1 MKIMTA
7 VCLLCFAAN
16 VFGQRLDVA
25 ALQSRCL
32 PTVPLTTLNAIIRV
46 ESGGNPN
53 AMQIDFPRALLKQW
67 HLPEGTLRL
76 KRQPATQREALEWL
90 KYFERRN
97 ISVDLGLMQVSTV
110 EAYRRGLPA
119 ESLPRL
125 LSDPC
130 FNLRFGWQILDSA
143 YQVEVKTY
151 GPGQMALQ
159 HAISRYN
166 TGDTQ
171 RGIDNGYLAR
181 VMAALKQSP
190 ATTSPT
196 RGEDRR

>member
-1 MKIMTA
+1 MRILTA
-7 VCLLCFAAN
+7 ICLLFIAAN
-16 VFGQRLDVA
+16 LPAQRLDVA

-32 PTVPLTTLNAIIRV
+32 PTVPLATLNAIIRV

-53 AMQIDFPRALLKQW
+53 AMQIDFPRAILKRW
-67 HLPEGTLRL
+67 HLPQGTLRL

-90 KYFERRN
+90 DYFERRG
-97 ISVDLGLMQVSTV
+97 IFVDVGLMQVSTA
-110 EAYRRGLPA
+110 EAKRRGIPV
-119 ESLPRL
+119 ESLF
-125 LSDPC
+125 DPC
-130 FNLRFGWQILDSA
+130 SNLRTGWQILDSA
-143 YQVEVKTY
+143 YQLEIQTY
-151 GPGQMALQ
+151 GPGQKALQ

-181 VMAALKQSP
+181 VMAALKQSH

-196 RGEDRR
+196 KGENRR

>member
-1 MKIMTA
+1 MRILTA
-7 VCLLCFAAN
+7 ICLLCIAAN
-16 VFGQRLDVA
+16 LPAQRVDIA

-32 PTVPLTTLNAIIRV
+32 PTVPLSTLTAIIRV

-53 AMQIDFPRALLKQW
+53 AMQIDFPRAILKQW
-67 HLPEGTLRL
+67 QLPEGTLRL
-76 KRQPATQREALEWL
+76 KRQPATQRQALEWL
-90 KYFERRN
+90 DYFERRN
-97 ISVDLGLMQVSTV
+97 ISVDLGLMQVSTA
-110 EAYRRGLPA
+110 EAKHRGIPV
-119 ESLPRL
+119 ESLL
-125 LSDPC
+125 DPC
-130 FNLRFGWQILDSA
+130 SNLRTGWQILDSA
-143 YQVEVKTY
+143 YQLEIQTY

-196 RGEDRR
+196 RGATRR

>member
-1 MKIMTA
+1 MRTLTA
-7 VCLLCFAAN
+7 ICLLCFAVNLPA
-16 VFGQRLDVA
+16 QRLDIA

-32 PTVPLTTLNAIIRV
+32 PAVPLTTLSAIIRV
-46 ESGGNPN
+46 ESGSNPN

-90 KYFERRN
+90 DYFERHG
-97 ISVDLGLMQVSTV
+97 IFVDLGLMQVSTA
-110 EAYRRGLPA
+110 EAQRRGLPV
-119 ESLPRL
+119 ESLL
-125 LSDPC
+125 DPC
-130 FNLRFGWQILDSA
+130 FNLRVGWQILDSA
-143 YQVEVKTY
+143 YQLEIKTY
-151 GPGQMALQ
+151 GPGQEALQ

-181 VMAALKQSP
+181 VIAALLQSP

-196 RGEDRR
+196 KRKDRR

>member
-1 MKIMTA
+1 MRTLTTIC
-7 VCLLCFAAN
+7 VLCFAAN
-16 VFGQRLDVA
+16 LPAQRLDIA

-32 PTVPLTTLNAIIRV
+32 PAVPLTMLSAIIRV

-53 AMQIDFPRALLKQW
+53 AMQIDFPRALLTQW

-76 KRQPATQREALEWL
+76 KRQPGTQREALEWL
-90 KYFERRN
+90 DYFERRG
-97 ISVDLGLMQVSTV
+97 IFVDLGLMQVSTA
-110 EAYRRGLPA
+110 EAQRRGLPV
-119 ESLPRL
+119 ESLL
-125 LSDPC
+125 DPC
-130 FNLRFGWQILDSA
+130 FNLRAGWQILESA
-143 YQVEVKTY
+143 YQLEVKTY
-151 GPGQMALQ
+151 GPGQEALR

-190 ATTSPT
+190 ETTSPT
-196 RGEDRR
+196 RGKNKK

>member
-1 MKIMTA
+1 
-7 VCLLCFAAN
+7 
-16 VFGQRLDVA
+16 
-25 ALQSRCL
+25 
-32 PTVPLTTLNAIIRV
+32 
-46 ESGGNPN
+46 
-53 AMQIDFPRALLKQW
+53 
-67 HLPEGTLRL
+67 
-76 KRQPATQREALEWL
+76 
-90 KYFERRN
+90 
-97 ISVDLGLMQVSTV
+97 
-110 EAYRRGLPA
+110 
-119 ESLPRL
+119 

>member
-1 MKIMTA
+1 MRILTA
-7 VCLLCFAAN
+7 VFLLGTAAN
-16 VFGQRLDVA
+16 LPAQRLDFA

-32 PTVPLTTLNAIIRV
+32 PTVPLTTLNAIILV

-53 AMQIDFPRALLKQW
+53 AMQIDFPRTLLKQW

-76 KRQPATQREALEWL
+76 KRQPTTERESLKWLE
-90 KYFERRN
+90 YFERRN
-97 ISVDLGLMQVSTV
+97 ISVDLGLMQVSTA
-110 EAYRRGLPA
+110 EAHRRGLPA
-119 ESLPRL
+119 ESLL
-125 LSDPC
+125 DPC
-130 FNLRFGWQILDSA
+130 FNLRAGWQILDSA

-181 VMAALKQSP
+181 IMAALKQGP
-190 ATTSPT
+190 AKTSMT
-196 RGEDRR
+196 RGEGRR

>member
-1 MKIMTA
+1 MKILTA
-7 VCLLCFAAN
+7 VYLLSFAAN
-16 VFGQRLDVA
+16 GFGQRLDVA

-76 KRQPATQREALEWL
+76 KRQPATQREALVWL

-181 VMAALKQSP
+181 VTVALKQSP
-190 ATTSPT
+190 ATASPT
-196 RGEDRR
+196 RGEDRK

>member
-1 MKIMTA
+1 MRILTA

-16 VFGQRLDVA
+16 VLGQRLDVA

-32 PTVPLTTLNAIIRV
+32 PAMPLSTLGAIIRV
-46 ESGGNPN
+46 ESDGNPN
-53 AMQIDFPRALLKQW
+53 AMQIDSPRAILKRW

-90 KYFERRN
+90 GYFEHRG
-97 ISVDLGLMQVSTV
+97 IFVDVGLMQVSTA
-110 EAYRRGLPA
+110 EAKRRGIPV
-119 ESLPRL
+119 ESLF
-125 LSDPC
+125 DPC
-130 FNLRFGWQILDSA
+130 FNLRAGWQILDSA
-143 YQVEVKTY
+143 YQLEMKTY
-151 GPGQMALQ
+151 GPGQDALQ

-181 VMAALKQSP
+181 VMAAHRQLSATPLP
-190 ATTSPT
+190 AK
-196 RGEDRR
+196 GENRR

>member
-1 MKIMTA
+1 MRILTA

-16 VFGQRLDVA
+16 LSAQRLDIP

-32 PTVPLTTLNAIIRV
+32 PAVQLTTISAIIRV

-53 AMQIDFPRALLKQW
+53 AMQIDFPRALLRQW

-76 KRQPATQREALEWL
+76 KRQPTTEREALGWL
-90 KYFERRN
+90 GYFKLRG
-97 ISVDLGLMQVSTV
+97 ISVDLGLMQVSTA
-110 EAYRRGLPA
+110 EAQRRGLPT
-119 ESLPRL
+119 EQL
-125 LSDPC
+125 LDPC
-130 FNLRFGWQILDSA
+130 FNLRVGWQILDSA
-143 YQVEVKTY
+143 YQLEVKTY
-151 GPGQMALQ
+151 GPGQEALR

-171 RGIDNGYLAR
+171 RGIDNGYLTR
-181 VMAALKQSP
+181 VMAALKQNP

-196 RGEDRR
+196 RGENRR

>member
-1 MKIMTA
+1 MRILTA
-7 VCLLCFAAN
+7 VCLLCFAPN
-16 VFGQRLDVA
+16 VSAQRLDVA

-53 AMQIDFPRALLKQW
+53 AMQIDFPRTLLKQW

-76 KRQPATQREALEWL
+76 KRQPTTEREALEWL
-90 KYFERRN
+90 EYFERRN
-97 ISVDLGLMQVSTV
+97 ISVDLGLMQVSTA
-110 EAYRRGLPA
+110 EAHRRGLPA
-119 ESLPRL
+119 ESLL
-125 LSDPC
+125 DPC
-130 FNLRFGWQILDSA
+130 FNLRAGWQILDNA
-143 YQVEVKTY
+143 YQLETKTY
-151 GPGQMALQ
+151 GPGQEALQ

-181 VMAALKQSP
+181 VIAALKQSP
-190 ATTSPT
+190 ATNSPV
-196 RGEDRR
+196 RGENRR